1 MNLNTQ
7 VEVNDQAGDRGKP
20 ISASSFDAYICALM
34 DLWKTQ
40 HELGRNPV
48 VPIRPSSVKT
58 MQKAKKIAQVSQ
70 EDLEFADRG
79 IGTIADRVKLKIDD
93 SSFQEISDSFFL
105 QDSECGLWDFATIW
119 YHSLF
124 VPVVIIYAN

>member
-1 MNLNTQ
+1 MIRFLELVRDRAPLPRGPKPKNGNAQTEGMNLNTQ
-7 VEVNDQAGDRGKP
+7 VEVNDQAGDRGKT

-79 IGTIADRVKLKIDD
+79 IGTIADRVKLND
-93 SSFQEISDSFFL
+93 
-105 QDSECGLWDFATIW
+105 
-119 YHSLF
+119 
-124 VPVVIIYAN
+124 